1 MFGLGVDMVRGSG
14 SVSEG
19 LRLVEGG
26 QGLSNSV
33 CAGSRIVGLGHVR
46 SDWSKLIDGNRFGLI
61 MFRASQ
67 WWSGIIGIDLGRIEM
82 GQVCLNLVCVGSGL
96 FGN

>member
-14 SVSEG
+14 SASEG

-26 QGLSNSV
+26 QELSNSV

-46 SDWSKLIDGNRFGLI
+46 SHWSKLIDGNRFGLI
-61 MFRASQ
+61 IFKAGQ
-67 WWSGIIGIDLGRIEM
+67 WWSVIIGIDLGRIEM
-82 GQVCLNLVCVGSGL
+82 GQVCLSLVCVGSGL
-96 FGN
+96 VGS

>member
-19 LRLVEGG
+19 LRLVDGG

-33 CAGSRIVGLGHVR
+33 CEAPRIVWLGHVQ
-46 SDWSKLIDGNRFGLI
+46 SD
-61 MFRASQ
+61 
-67 WWSGIIGIDLGRIEM
+67 
-82 GQVCLNLVCVGSGL
+82 
-96 FGN
+96 

>member
-33 CAGSRIVGLGHVR
+33 CEGSRIVGLGHVR
-46 SDWSKLIDGNRFGLI
+46 SD
-61 MFRASQ
+61 
-67 WWSGIIGIDLGRIEM
+67 
-82 GQVCLNLVCVGSGL
+82 
-96 FGN
+96 